1 MGILDKLDQIVRAAD
16 VRPVRP
22 ADPSDWPVLSE
33 PLDPT
38 PGETFDLG
46 ATVDDENLTAAGGYP
61 ENIPTD
67 ASPIDAFRPKST
79 TSSAPGKTPDCG
91 CKDKRRRS
99 RRLVTVRYVIT
110 ADDVTARR
118 SLVVTPSGADSDN
131 VVRVTLVASDENAI
145 TFAGDPDAA
154 KVGAYLPP
162 WFPITVEVGPVW
174 IVGYLAGAT
183 VDVIVEYES

>member
-22 ADPSDWPVLSE
+22 ADPADWPVLSE

-67 ASPIDAFRPKST
+67 LSPIDAFRPKST
-79 TSSAPGKTPDCG
+79 TSSASGKTPDCG
-91 CKDKRRRS
+91 CKDKRPTIEWKS
-99 RRLVTVRYVIT
+99 QRYT
-110 ADDVTARR
+110 FAATDTQP
-118 SLVVTPSGADSDN
+118 LCVTPSGADAS
-131 VVRVTLVASDENAI
+131 RVLSVALVASVPGFRIGPSSNDAQ
-145 TFAGDPDAA
+145 AG
-154 KVGAYLPP
+154 GRLP
-162 WFPITVEVGPVW
+162 FGLVLQVYAGPVW
-174 IVGYLAGAT
+174 ISNPDGAAGT
-183 VDVIVEYES
+183 VDVFVEYEPA